1 MLDTSTQVSR
11 DNTRTTKQSAQPAAN
26 LESQHVALA
35 IRLAQVFE
43 RTQTDPPTVTA
54 VGHCVF
60 ISIRE
65 MRFSATI
72 SGDHLLLLN
81 NADCRLLGRFSSPA
95 GICRQIVS
103 FARN

>member
-1 MLDTSTQVSR
+1 MLNSSTR
-11 DNTRTTKQSAQPAAN
+11 ADRRNDATTKQSVQPAAS

-35 IRLAQVFE
+35 VRIARVFE
-43 RTQTDPPTVTA
+43 RTQTDPPAVTA

-60 ISIRE
+60 ITHR
-65 MRFSATI
+65 RTTFSATI

-81 NADCRLLGRFSSPA
+81 NTDYRLLGRFSSPA
-95 GICRQIVS
+95 GLCRQIVS